1 MQHPEP
7 DIIII
12 GGGLSGLA
20 TAAFI
25 EQQAPGLSC
34 VILEA
39 RERAGGRIHTLRD
52 SGAAS
57 LEMGATWLNPQ
68 HRHLMELLQELNLEL
83 QPQHMGRQAFYEF
96 ISTSP
101 PQLVQIPEMGP
112 QDATYRIAGG
122 SSRLIEALQ
131 QRLKYTRI
139 FLNAPVSSIS
149 AGADFLQLESAAGSF
164 KTPQVV
170 STLPPRLLADRITF
184 SPALPDAFYDVA
196 ARTHTWMGDSI
207 KIGLRFSRPFWEA
220 EGFSGTIM
228 SNAGPLTE
236 LYDHCD
242 PQRNVFGLKGF
253 MNPAY
258 FSISSEE
265 RKQMVL
271 RQLRKFYGDAAENC
285 LLSYHEAVWRDE
297 AFTYSEYDG
306 HVLPHQNNG
315 HELFSRS
322 YFDGRLHLAGAETS
336 RLHPGYMEAAV
347 KSARDTADALL
358 QKLQV

>member
-1 MQHPEP
+1 MQHSES

-12 GGGLSGLA
+12 GAGLSGLA

-39 RERAGGRIHTLRD
+39 RDRTGGRIHTLRD
-52 SGAAS
+52 AAAAS

-68 HRHLMELLQELNLEL
+68 HRHLMTLLQELNLEL
-83 QPQHMGRQAFYEF
+83 QLQQMGRQAFYEF
-96 ISTSP
+96 AHTSP
-101 PQLVQIPEMGP
+101 PQLVQIPEMTE

-131 QRLKYTRI
+131 QKLKQAQI
-139 FLNAPVSSIS
+139 LLNAPVQSIT
-149 AGADFLQLESAAGSF
+149 AGSELLQLESAAGSF
-164 KTPQVV
+164 KARQVV
-170 STLPPRLLADRITF
+170 STLPPRLLTDRITF
-184 SPALPDAFYDVA
+184 TPALPAAFYDAA

-207 KIGLRFSRPFWEA
+207 KVGLRFSRSFWED
-220 EGFSGTIM
+220 EGLSSTIM

-242 PQRNVFGLKGF
+242 PQRSVFGLKGF
-253 MNPAY
+253 MNPAC
-258 FSISSEE
+258 FSLSRAE

-297 AFTYSEYDG
+297 TFTYSGYDE

-336 RLHPGYMEAAV
+336 RLHPGYMEGAV
-347 KSARDTADALL
+347 KSARDTADVLL